1 MDRKERLENF
11 FFDFLDQGFD
21 DIEAEEKARELEEKW
36 SEDHGTAYQLG
47 NHLNLAC
54 VCRFVLVG
62 YQRQQEKINGV
73 SLA

>member
-36 SEDHGTAYQLG
+36 SEDRGAAHQLG
-47 NHLNLAC
+47 NNLNLTFM
-54 VCRFVLVG
+54 CRFILMG
-62 YQRQQEKINGV
+62 Y
-73 SLA
+73 